1 MRRSI
6 TSTVMPNQTA
16 EPPEWRRGETA
27 NRLPN
32 TQRLSRIRRR
42 EEARNHRYT
51 FTNASRG
58 TRQLSGS
65 ISRNRLFFT
74 NHTPMPKA
82 IPTKNL
88 FLFTFRRMVAQVTPP
103 KGFPCIGFNI
113 NGVPISTH
121 QSRSGNTIAGIRT
134 TGAGLYATFARRQKS
149 INVFK
154 PATLKPRI
162 NAIQT
167 VFYIPRNGQTFRS
180 SDYHVKVRLAA
191 FLCLQTPNGTDT
203 FFERNLEKASN
214 KERH

>member
-1 MRRSI
+1 MERRP
-6 TSTVMPNQTA
+6 TDYRTRNDY
-16 EPPEWRRGETA
+16 
-27 NRLPN
+27 
-32 TQRLSRIRRR
+32 R
-42 EEARNHRYT
+42 EYDGARKPVT
-51 FTNASRG
+51 IGTPFTNASRG
-58 TRQLSGS
+58 TSPTFPARFLE
-65 ISRNRLFFT
+65 IAFFSQT
-74 NHTPMPKA
+74 TPQCRKPSQPK
-82 IPTKNL
+82 TCSCL
-88 FLFTFRRMVAQVTPP
+88 LFRRMVAQVTPP

-180 SDYHVKVRLAA
+180 SDYHVKVRLAT

-203 FFERNLEKASN
+203 FFFERNLEKHQTKNAIDR
-214 KERH
+214 E

>member
-1 MRRSI
+1 MERRPTDYRTRNDYREYDGARKPVTIGTPS
-6 TSTVMPNQTA
+6 QTHHEA
-16 EPPEWRRGETA
+16 PA
-27 NRLPN
+27 NFP
-32 TQRLSRIRRR
+32 
-42 EEARNHRYT
+42 AR
-51 FTNASRG
+51 FLEIA
-58 TRQLSGS
+58 
-65 ISRNRLFFT
+65 FFT

-167 VFYIPRNGQTFRS
+167 VFYIPETA
-180 SDYHVKVRLAA
+180 RLSGAV
-191 FLCLQTPNGTDT
+191 TIM
-203 FFERNLEKASN
+203 
-214 KERH
+214 